1 VPTNPL
7 SFPSTA
13 AAPSAHGKIGGN
25 DMSIANSLPVT
36 IGAGLYQRVT
46 RMASTDLALLLIWT
60 LSGLILSVVTQT
72 PMVDFP
78 G

>member
-1 VPTNPL
+1 
-7 SFPSTA
+7 
-13 AAPSAHGKIGGN
+13 
-25 DMSIANSLPVT
+25 MSIANSLPVT